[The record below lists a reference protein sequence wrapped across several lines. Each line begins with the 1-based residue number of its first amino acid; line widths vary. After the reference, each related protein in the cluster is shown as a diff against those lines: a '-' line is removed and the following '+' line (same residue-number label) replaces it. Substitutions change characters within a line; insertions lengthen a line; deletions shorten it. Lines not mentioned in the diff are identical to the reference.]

1 MTKQQ
6 RAVAQAESDLFG
18 ARLLSIDNFMVRGW
32 LSLHQPEKQEYAGV
46 NTTRMLLRV
55 PVLLWLHTTTLPVPQ
70 PTNQLAVDGKQ
81 YRIEQVLQNDPVYHL
96 VLTRNN

>member
-6 RAVAQAESDLFG
+6 RAVFLAESAKFF
-18 ARLLSIDNFMVRGW
+18 AQTLSIDNFMVRGW
-32 LSLHQPEKQEYAGV
+32 LALHQPEKQEFAGV

-55 PVLLWLHTTTLPVPQ
+55 PVLLWPCGLPVPQ
-70 PTNQLAVDGKQ
+70 PTDRLAVDGKQ
-81 YRIEQVLQNDPVYHL
+81 YVIEQVLQNDPVYHL

>member
-32 LSLHQPEKQEYAGV
+32 LALHQPEKQEFSGV

-55 PVLLWLHTTTLPVPQ
+55 PVLLWPSGLPTPQ

-81 YRIEQVLQNDPVYHL
+81 CRIEQVLQNDPVYHL